1 MATQLF
7 NLGRDVSLV
16 VISPMGGEVQLSI
29 VMGFDAKQE
38 THAIRVRPLNGPT
51 QAADLPDGWNGSIKL
66 DRGSSA
72 VDDLFSQIEL
82 GYWAG
87 GNIGTG
93 EVYQYVNEVDGSVST
108 YLFGGVTM
116 KLSDSGSWKADST
129 VTQSIDF
136 YASTRKRV

>member
-1 MATQLF
+1 MPNQIF

-16 VISPMGGEVQLSI
+16 VISPLGGTLPLSI
-29 VMGFDAKQE
+29 VMSFDAKQE

-87 GNIGTG
+87 GNIATG
-93 EVYQYVNEVDGSVST
+93 EIYQYVSEVDGSTST

-116 KLSDSGSWKADST
+116 KLDDAGSWKADST
-129 VTQSIDF
+129 VTQSISF